1 MNRAAFGGAALL
13 GGLLSATLCAHDFW
27 IEPSTFRPAV
37 GSDVAARLM
46 VGQKFRGEALPRNP
60 ALIVKF
66 VLVSDRGETPVAG
79 RAGAE
84 PAGRVAIS
92 EPGLLVLGY
101 RSLNSPLALE
111 AAKFEEYLREEG
123 LESVIAARVRRGE
136 SGKPSREVFSRCA
149 KSLLSAG
156 GGGESGYD
164 RSLGFTLELIPERNP
179 YALER
184 GGELPVRLLY
194 EGRPLKGALVA
205 ALPYAAP
212 EERLSQRTDRD
223 GRVRLR
229 LPRVGAWLFKAVHM
243 VPASAD
249 TGADWQSLWASLT
262 FEIPTGSPVGR
273 AP

>member
-1 MNRAAFGGAALL
+1 MSRVRLGGAALL
-13 GGLLSATLCAHDFW
+13 GTLLSATVAAHDFW
-27 IEPSTFRPAV
+27 IEPSSFRPAV

-66 VLVSDRGETPVAG
+66 VLASDRGETPVSG

-84 PAGRVAIS
+84 PAGRVSIT

-101 RSLNSPLALE
+101 RSRNSPLSLE

-123 LESVIAARVRRGE
+123 LESIIAARALLGE
-136 SGKPSREVFSRCA
+136 SQKPSREVFSRCA
-149 KSLLSAG
+149 KALVSAG
-156 GGGESGYD
+156 EGGGSGYD
-164 RSLGFTLELIPERNP
+164 RSLGLSLELIPEKNP
-179 YALER
+179 YAMKAGE
-184 GGELPVRLLY
+184 ELPVRLLF
-194 EGRPLKGALVA
+194 EGKPLRGALVA

-212 EERLSQRTDRD
+212 EEKVSQRTDRE

-229 LPRVGAWLFKAVHM
+229 LPREGAWLVKAVHM
-243 VPASAD
+243 APAPAD

-262 FEIPTGSPVGR
+262 FEIPAGSPVGK